1 MQVLSDI
8 SSLFKMGICLDT
20 DRSGSPLVGEGRN
33 GEAGTTAAT
42 TPNTAAPPGGPNN
55 TAPTETITG
64 APVIFFLG
72 GPGSG
77 KMTHAQNLADIHEGY
92 RHINLSVVISE
103 YIKENDLGSP
113 RSISATIAL
122 ALLAREMHL
131 TQRCKGYLVSGY
143 PRHMEDVLHY
153 NDKLGR
159 PTGAILLE
167 WDRGTLIRNIELRM
181 REYCLSQSCKLR
193 SAGRMLG
200 NVDGAILLDWR
211 ESTLLSNLEAG
222 ARMGT
227 LMLDAARKDLSEF
240 HSKVL
245 PVCEHFDNHGLLYVV
260 SGERSQEEVFRDVQ
274 RAHDK
279 IMKPPP
285 LPPPSRASV
294 GSYREY
300 RNMTA
305 SVRNQPLSTSIINVN
320 SEDAIFPP
328 CLFFMGGPG
337 SDKWR
342 LMSGITYLYPGWACV
357 CVGQMLRDHVACWRE
372 DPETYTALPSE
383 KVVMIQNLMR
393 KGELVPQDLILDL
406 VKTQLEDLK
415 SHEGIVLVGFPRDI
429 IQAQNFE
436 EKFHQ
441 IPTLLLIDCSELELG
456 RNLGRRENR
465 LDDNVAAARRRLAIY
480 REVTLPMLK
489 AFDEKNRLKIIDGD
503 ADWEQVEREV
513 KRAIYVETQSL
524 GRRVHRSATHTP
536 TPSLRETSSPRPAS
550 PCLSAATHLRDPSD
564 EDTSQDHVNSNVLA
578 LPSLDHNVL
587 TLPTHGH
594 NVLASPSIDHK
605 VLASP
610 SLGRNVLASPS
621 IDHKVLASPSI
632 DHKVLA
638 SPSIDH
644 KVLASPSID
653 HKVLASPS
661 HDPKIQAPSSHGLK
675 VLAPPKHDHM
685 DTRSISQHDIDDVDV
700 IETTPKNSMKCKGV

>member
-153 NDKLGR
+153 NDK
-159 PTGAILLE
+159 
-167 WDRGTLIRNIELRM
+167 
-181 REYCLSQSCKLR
+181 
-193 SAGRMLG
+193 LG

-524 GRRVHRSATHTP
+524 GRRVHR
-536 TPSLRETSSPRPAS
+536 
-550 PCLSAATHLRDPSD
+550 DPSD

>member
-1 MQVLSDI
+1 MQVFSEI
-8 SSLFKMGICLDT
+8 SRLFKMGICLDT
-20 DRSGSPLVGEGRN
+20 DRSGSPLVGEGKD
-33 GEAGTTAAT
+33 GDGGTTAAT
-42 TPNTAAPPGGPNN
+42 SPATAAPPGPNN

-92 RHINLSVVISE
+92 RHINLTVVISE

-113 RSISATIAL
+113 HSISATIAL

-131 TQRCKGYLVSGY
+131 TPRCKGYLVSGY
-143 PRHMEDVLHY
+143 PRQMEDVHQY

-181 REYCLSQSCKLR
+181 REYYLSHSSRLKNA
-193 SAGRMLG
+193 SRMLG
-200 NVDGAILLDWR
+200 HIDGAILLDWR
-211 ESTLLSNLEAG
+211 ESTLLNNLEAG

-227 LMLDAARKDLSEF
+227 LMLDAARKELSEF
-240 HSKVL
+240 HNKVL
-245 PVCEHFDNHGLLYVV
+245 PVCEYYDNQGLLYVV
-260 SGERSQEEVFRDVQ
+260 SGDRSQEDVFRDVQ
-274 RAHDK
+274 RAHSK
-279 IMKPPP
+279 IIRPPP
-285 LPPPSRASV
+285 HPPPSRASV

-300 RNMTA
+300 RNMA
-305 SVRNQPLSTSIINVN
+305 KMQHQPLSTTAINISPDDV
-320 SEDAIFPP
+320 SLPP

-357 CVGQMLRDHVACWRE
+357 GVGQMLRDHVARWKE
-372 DPETYTALPSE
+372 DPETYSALPNE

-393 KGELVPQDLILDL
+393 KGELVPQDLVLEL
-406 VKTQLEDLK
+406 VKEKLEELK
-415 SHEGIVLVGFPRDI
+415 TREGIVLVGFPRDI

-441 IPTLLLIDCSELELG
+441 FPPLLLIDCSELELG

-513 KRAIYVETQSL
+513 KRAIYVETQNLS
-524 GRRVHRSATHTP
+524 RRAPRSANRTP
-536 TPSLRETSSPRPAS
+536 TPSIREGSTQPAS
-550 PCLSAATHLRDPSD
+550 PCFSATANSTRAQPE
-564 EDTSQDHVNSNVLA
+564 EDLNLDQSNG
-578 LPSLDHNVL
+578 N
-587 TLPTHGH
+587 
-594 NVLASPSIDHK
+594 
-605 VLASP
+605 
-610 SLGRNVLASPS
+610 
-621 IDHKVLASPSI
+621 
-632 DHKVLA
+632 
-638 SPSIDH
+638 
-644 KVLASPSID
+644 
-653 HKVLASPS
+653 
-661 HDPKIQAPSSHGLK
+661 
-675 VLAPPKHDHM
+675 VLAPPGHDP
-685 DTRSISQHDIDDVDV
+685 DVEVRSLSHDFGEV
-700 IETTPKNSMKCKGV
+700 EEATTTEPAHKSLRKQDLV

>member
-1 MQVLSDI
+1 MPVFSEI
-8 SSLFKMGICLDT
+8 SRLFKMGICLDT

-42 TPNTAAPPGGPNN
+42 TPATAAPPGPTN
-55 TAPTETITG
+55 TAPTESITG

-77 KMTHAQNLADIHEGY
+77 KMTHAQNLADIHEDY
-92 RHINLSVVISE
+92 RHINLTVVISE

-122 ALLAREMHL
+122 ALLAREMHI
-131 TQRCKGYLVSGY
+131 TPRCKGYLVSGY
-143 PRHMEDVLHY
+143 PRHMDDVHHY
-153 NDKLGR
+153 NEKLG
-159 PTGAILLE
+159 
-167 WDRGTLIRNIELRM
+167 NI
-181 REYCLSQSCKLR
+181 
-193 SAGRMLG
+193 
-200 NVDGAILLDWR
+200 DGAILLDWR
-211 ESTLLSNLEAG
+211 ESALLSNLEAG

-245 PVCEHFDNHGLLYVV
+245 PVCEHFDNQGLLFVV

-279 IMKPPP
+279 IMRPHP
-285 LPPPSRASV
+285 LPPLSRASV

-305 SVRNQPLSTSIINVN
+305 SVQNQPLSTSFINVN
-320 SEDAIFPP
+320 SEDAVFPP

-342 LMSGITYLYPGWACV
+342 LMSGITYLYPGWACMGI
-357 CVGQMLRDHVACWRE
+357 GQMLRDQIACWRE
-372 DPETYTALPSE
+372 DPEAYTELPSE
-383 KVVMIQNLMR
+383 KVILIQNLMR
-393 KGELVPQDLILDL
+393 KGELIPQDLVLDI
-406 VKTQLEDLK
+406 VRKKIEELK

-441 IPTLLLIDCSELELG
+441 IPPLLLIDCSELELG

-513 KRAIYVETQSL
+513 KRAIYVETQTL
-524 GRRVHRSATHTP
+524 ARRTHRGQ
-536 TPSLRETSSPRPAS
+536 
-550 PCLSAATHLRDPSD
+550 SD
-564 EDTSQDHVNSNVLA
+564 EDTPQEHFSSNVLVP
-578 LPSLDHNVL
+578 PSFERHGEGN
-587 TLPTHGH
+587 TL
-594 NVLASPSIDHK
+594 
-605 VLASP
+605 
-610 SLGRNVLASPS
+610 
-621 IDHKVLASPSI
+621 
-632 DHKVLA
+632 
-638 SPSIDH
+638 
-644 KVLASPSID
+644 
-653 HKVLASPS
+653 S
-661 HDPKIQAPSSHGLK
+661 HDIGSVETLN
-675 VLAPPKHDHM
+675 
-685 DTRSISQHDIDDVDV
+685 
-700 IETTPKNSMKCKGV
+700 TTPKNSMKHKAV